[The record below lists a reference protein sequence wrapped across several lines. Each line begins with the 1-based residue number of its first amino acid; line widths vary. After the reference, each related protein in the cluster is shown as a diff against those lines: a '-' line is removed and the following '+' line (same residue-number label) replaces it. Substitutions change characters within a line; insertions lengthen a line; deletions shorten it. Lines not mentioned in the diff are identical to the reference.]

1 MKSCRSLLEIV
12 RNGLFDIWVLV
23 GSRRERLNSFLYFL
37 LLGEGSSFMMQN
49 LDWPITACSY
59 PLSLTHGA
67 GRPSTWWL
75 QLWCKTVSIISFSC
89 HLLSESSLKS
99 NLRKAKWGTCLFC
112 LPQIFLLSFSS
123 FVGRWLERW
132 RTNVSLHTHC
142 SICDWSS
149 LWAIEVA
156 SLCLQEEGECGCG
169 GFVHCTHI
177 GYGHSCP
184 WPTKC
189 CQASPGNQPQHQCQT
204 HII

>member
-12 RNGLFDIWVLV
+12 RNGLFDSWVLV

-99 NLRKAKWGTCLFC
+99 SLRKAKWGTCLFC
-112 LPQIFLLSFSS
+112 LPQIFLHSFFFCWQMTWKMTYKCVTPYSLQYLWLILFMSHWSSFSL
-123 FVGRWLERW
+123 FTGGGRVSMW
-132 RTNVSLHTHC
+132 RICSLHTYWVWTL
-142 SICDWSS
+142 SP
-149 LWAIEVA
+149 VA
-156 SLCLQEEGECGCG
+156 YETLPS
-169 GFVHCTHI
+169 F
-177 GYGHSCP
+177 SR
-184 WPTKC
+184 
-189 CQASPGNQPQHQCQT
+189 
-204 HII
+204 